1 MKTATPPP
9 ADPVPAEPSG
19 GTAPL
24 NSASLDSALLDFPS
38 LDSASLDSA
47 QNASRMP
54 GLDGLRAIAVSVV
67 ILYHLGP
74 GIVVG
79 GYLGVDIF
87 FVLSG
92 FLITG
97 LLLRERASTGGI
109 QLRKFWMR
117 RTRRLVP
124 AIVALLL
131 VCCSA
136 AWIVGGDTL
145 VELGRQVLGA
155 ATFSSNWLAIASDRS
170 YFDST
175 APELL
180 RNLWSLA
187 VEEQFYLLWP
197 FAVLLLFLVR
207 RRSIRFWI
215 VAGIAMASAGA
226 MALLYLPG
234 SDATRVYYGTDTH
247 SFGLAVGAALAILVE
262 RWSTERAGWPRLARW
277 LLPPAGAL
285 AVAAL
290 LTAAI
295 LVPSDAPL
303 VYRGGLAA
311 ISLVTAVAIVG
322 AIVPGSLLGRML
334 DLAPIRWVGERSY
347 GLYLW
352 HWPVFVLVMAALPNW
367 PRVGGAEWGLAGI
380 AFAITVA
387 AATLSYRFIEQ
398 PIRRDGFRASIRA
411 FFTWRAGRTIGET
424 PTPTF
429 GRAWPR
435 MIGVAV
441 GVLLIAATGV
451 GTAVAL
457 SDDPV
462 QSDAATRIEQGQAA
476 IGRER
481 FAPTTPQTGAASAAP
496 FASPFATRP
505 VAPSAAPLPGG
516 DQITAIGDSVMLASA
531 PGLQAAFP
539 GIQIDAVVS
548 RQMVQLPGIVQTMK
562 DADTLRPILIIGLG
576 TNGPIDRASLE
587 QVRQLVGPHTQIV
600 LVNVEAPRGWT
611 DGVDQ
616 ALALFAQQYRNVELA
631 NWRDAISGH
640 LDLLARDQIHP
651 GTRGGQIYAGVIR
664 DALQRLAEL
673 PPLLGPNE
681 YGLAPT
687 PL

>member
-1 MKTATPPP
+1 MKTTTPPIVDP
-9 ADPVPAEPSG
+9 AAAEPSSD
-19 GTAPL
+19 TARSDNPAPE
-24 NSASLDSALLDFPS
+24 ASGRRTE
-38 LDSASLDSA
+38 
-47 QNASRMP
+47 RMP

-97 LLLRERASTGGI
+97 LLLREKAGGGSIRLGRFWLRRA
-109 QLRKFWMR
+109 R
-117 RTRRLVP
+117 RIVP

-145 VELGRQVLGA
+145 VDLGRQVLGA

-170 YFDST
+170 YFDAT

-187 VEEQFYLLWP
+187 VEEQFYLVWP
-197 FAVLLLFLVR
+197 FVILLLLLFR
-207 RRSIRFWI
+207 RRAVRLWI
-215 VAGIAMASAGA
+215 VVGLAAASAGA

-247 SFGLAVGAALAILVE
+247 SFGLAVGAAAAILVE
-262 RWSTERAGWPRLARW
+262 RWSTHRADWPRLARW
-277 LLPPAGAL
+277 LLSLAGAI
-285 AVAAL
+285 AVAVLVA
-290 LTAAI
+290 AAI

-303 VYRGGLAA
+303 VYRGGLAV
-311 ISLVTAVAIVG
+311 ISLVTAVAIAG

-367 PRVGGAEWGLAGI
+367 PRSGGGGWGLAAI
-380 AFAITVA
+380 ALVITVT
-387 AATLSYRFIEQ
+387 AATLSYRFVEQ
-398 PIRRDGFRASIRA
+398 PIRRDGFRTSIRS
-411 FFTWRAGRTIGET
+411 FFTWTARRSIGDARV
-424 PTPTF
+424 PMF

-435 MIGVAV
+435 TIGVAV

-451 GTAVAL
+451 GTAAAL
-457 SDDPV
+457 SGGPTT
-462 QSDAATRIEQGQAA
+462 SSAAQQIEQGQAA
-476 IGRER
+476 INKQHSG
-481 FAPTTPQTGAASAAP
+481 TTRPRAGASSPSAAQSAAP
-496 FASPFATRP
+496 R
-505 VAPSAAPLPGG
+505 SAAALPGG

-548 RQMVQLPGIVQTMK
+548 RQMSQLPSIVQAMK
-562 DADTLRPILIIGLG
+562 STDTLRPILIIGLG
-576 TNGPIDRASLE
+576 TNGPIERTSLE
-587 QVRQLVGPHTQIV
+587 QMRQLAGPRTQIV
-600 LVNVEAPRGWT
+600 LVNVQAPRGWT

-616 ALALFAQQYRNVELA
+616 TLALFAQQYRNVELA

-640 LDLLARDQIHP
+640 LELLASDQIHP
-651 GTRGGQIYAGVIR
+651 GTRGGQIYAGLVK